1 MNLLFQLGDKL
12 LHDLLSSS
20 FFFLFFFDMS
30 VLFRPRD
37 LLLHDIIKDMSVLFQ
52 LGNNL
57 ATGLG
62 AQAVGDAILK
72 SEVCEINLLDL
83 TVSTSSRCFLTG
95 RMFVCRTY
103 FGHFDEL

>member
-1 MNLLFQLGDKL
+1 MLFQ
-12 LHDLLSSS
+12 
-20 FFFLFFFDMS
+20 
-30 VLFRPRD
+30 PRD
-37 LLLHDIIKDMSVLFQ
+37 LLLHDIIKDMSVLFQPRDLLLHDIIKYMSGLFQ

-83 TVSTSSRCFLTG
+83 TVSTSSRCFS
-95 RMFVCRTY
+95 FPKE
-103 FGHFDEL
+103 F